1 MVGSLADDVASLCG
15 RYRIDCLYVFG
26 SRSREI
32 FQKVRGIP
40 SPPEPEVVSS
50 DVDIGVLPEEGVRL
64 DVGEKVRLIAGLE
77 DLLKVGRVDLVLLPE
92 TSTDLAFEI
101 IQGECLFDA
110 NPDRSAE
117 YELYVMRRAGDL
129 APFLRERTRRILTE
143 QASR

>member
-1 MVGSLADDVASLCG
+1 MVGPLTDDVASLCS

-32 FQKVRGIP
+32 SQKVRGIP
-40 SPPEPEVVSS
+40 SPSEPEAVRS
-50 DVDIGVLPEEGVRL
+50 DVDIAVLPKEGIRL
-64 DVGEKVRLIAGLE
+64 DVGEKVRLSAGLE
-77 DLLKVGRVDLVLLPE
+77 DLLNVGQVDLVVLPE

-129 APFLRERTRRILTE
+129 APFLRERTREVLTE